1 MMNKLLHSSLLK
13 YTLKRLAMAVL
24 VLFLVSIIVFVAVR
38 ACPGD
43 PVLMKIGPH
52 GDASEENYNRV
63 AAQLGLDKSYPQQYL
78 IWLRGFVT
86 GDFGVSLINGADIGS
101 IILEKLPITLEL
113 LLISMLLAI
122 LLAIVF
128 GVTSAIYKGSL
139 YDRFIQLISTG
150 FLAIPAFCFA
160 LIAILIFAVNLKVLP
175 SMGYVPFSENP
186 IGHIKY
192 LAMPTVIM
200 ALMEQAALTRYI
212 RSEML
217 EVLGT
222 NYVRTAKAKGLPSGS
237 IYYKHAFKN
246 VMVTVVTLVGQRIG
260 QLIGGSVVIEQVFG
274 WSGLGWYLY
283 TSVIKQDYPAVQAI
297 VLLIA
302 AAMVLLNMIAD
313 ILYAAIDPRIKLD

>member
-1 MMNKLLHSSLLK
+1 MINKLLHSSLLK

-63 AAQLGLDKSYPQQYL
+63 AAQLGLDKSYPEQYL
-78 IWLRGFVT
+78 IWLGGFVT
-86 GDFGVSLINGADIGS
+86 GDFGVSLINGDDIGS
-101 IILEKLPITLEL
+101 IIMEKLPITLEL
-113 LLISMLLAI
+113 LIISMLLAVI
-122 LLAIVF
+122 LAVIF
-128 GVTSAIYKGSL
+128 GVTSAIHKGSV
-139 YDRFIQLISTG
+139 YDQVIQVVSTG
-150 FLAIPAFCFA
+150 FLAIPSFCFA
-160 LIAILIFAVNLKVLP
+160 LIAILIFAVNLKLLP
-175 SMGYVPFSENP
+175 SMGYVPFAEDP
-186 IGHIKY
+186 IGHIKH
-192 LAMPTVIM
+192 LLMPVIIM
-200 ALMEQAALTRYI
+200 AFMEQAALTRYI

-222 NYVRTAKAKGLPSGS
+222 NYVRTAKAKGLPKPA
-237 IYYKHAFKN
+237 IYYRHAFKN

-260 QLIGGSVVIEQVFG
+260 QLIGGSVVIEQVFS

-302 AAMVLLNMIAD
+302 AAMVILNMLAD
-313 ILYAAIDPRIKLD
+313 LLYAAIDPRIKLD

>member
-1 MMNKLLHSSLLK
+1 MVNKLIHSSLLK
-13 YTLKRLAMAVL
+13 YVLKRLAMAVL
-24 VLFLVSIIVFVAVR
+24 VLLLVSVIVFVAVR

-63 AAQLGLDKSYPQQYL
+63 AEQLGLNGSYPEQYL
-78 IWLRGFVT
+78 IWLGSFLS
-86 GDFGVSLINGADIGS
+86 GDFGVSLINGADVGS
-101 IILEKLPITLEL
+101 IIAEKLPITLEL
-113 LLISMLLAI
+113 LIVSMILAVLLAV
-122 LLAIVF
+122 LF
-128 GVTSAIYKGSL
+128 GVTSAIHKGTW
-139 YDRFIQLISTG
+139 YDRLIQLISTG
-150 FLAIPAFCFA
+150 FLAIPSFCFA
-160 LIAILIFAVNLKVLP
+160 LIAILIFAVNLKILP
-175 SMGYVPFSENP
+175 STGFVPFRDDP
-186 IGHIKY
+186 VGHMKY
-192 LAMPTVIM
+192 LILPCTIM
-200 ALMEQAALTRYI
+200 AFMEQAALTRYI

-217 EVLGT
+217 EVLGA
-222 NYVRTAKAKGLPSGS
+222 NYVRTAKAKGLPQPA

-302 AAMVLLNMIAD
+302 AAMVVLNMLAD

>member
-1 MMNKLLHSSLLK
+1 MINKLIHSSLLK

-52 GDASEENYNRV
+52 GDASTENYRRV
-63 AAQLGLDKSYPQQYL
+63 AAQLGLDKSYPEQYI
-78 IWLRGFVT
+78 IWLTGFVS
-86 GDFGVSLINGADIGS
+86 GDFGVSLINGADVGA
-101 IILEKLPITLEL
+101 IIMEKLPITLEL
-113 LLISMLLAI
+113 LIISMVLAI
-122 LLAIVF
+122 ILAIIF
-128 GVTSAIYKGSL
+128 GVTSAIYKGTL
-139 YDRFIQLISTG
+139 YDQFIQFISTG
-150 FLAIPAFCFA
+150 FLAIPSFCFA
-160 LIAILIFAVNLKVLP
+160 LIAILIFAVNLKLLP
-175 SMGYVPFSENP
+175 SMGYVPFAEDP
-186 IGHIKY
+186 VGHIK
-192 LAMPTVIM
+192 LLIMPCTIM
-200 ALMEQAALTRYI
+200 AFMEQAALTRYI

-217 EVLGT
+217 EVLST
-222 NYVRTAKAKGLPSGS
+222 NYVRTAKAKGLPQGS

-260 QLIGGSVVIEQVFG
+260 QLIGGSVVIEQVFS

-302 AAMVLLNMIAD
+302 AAMVILNMLAD

>member
-1 MMNKLLHSSLLK
+1 MINKLIHSSLLK

-24 VLFLVSIIVFVAVR
+24 VLFLVSVIVFVAVR

-43 PVLMKIGPH
+43 PVLMKIGPF
-52 GDASEENYNRV
+52 GDASQENYNRV
-63 AAQLGLDKSYPQQYL
+63 AAQLGLDKSYPEQYL
-78 IWLRGFVT
+78 IWLRNFVK
-86 GDFGVSLINGADIGS
+86 GDFGVSLVNGAHIGQ
-101 IILEKLPITLEL
+101 IIEEKLPITLEL
-113 LLISMLLAI
+113 LIISMILAI
-122 LLAIVF
+122 VLAIVF

-139 YDRFIQLISTG
+139 YDQFIQLISTG
-150 FLAIPAFCFA
+150 FLAIPSFCFA

-175 SMGYVPFSENP
+175 SMGYVPFAEDP
-186 IGHIKY
+186 AGHIK
-192 LAMPTVIM
+192 LLIMPCVIM
-200 ALMEQAALTRYI
+200 AFMEQAALTRYI

-217 EVLGT
+217 EVLST
-222 NYVRTAKAKGLPSGS
+222 NYVRTAKAKGLPTGA

-260 QLIGGSVVIEQVFG
+260 QLIGGSVVIEQVFS

-283 TSVIKQDYPAVQAI
+283 TSVTKQDYPAVQAI

-302 AAMVLLNMIAD
+302 AAMVILNMLAD

>member
-122 LLAIVF
+122 LLASVF

-139 YDRFIQLISTG
+139 
-150 FLAIPAFCFA
+150 
-160 LIAILIFAVNLKVLP
+160 
-175 SMGYVPFSENP
+175 
-186 IGHIKY
+186 
-192 LAMPTVIM
+192 
-200 ALMEQAALTRYI
+200 
-212 RSEML
+212 
-217 EVLGT
+217 
-222 NYVRTAKAKGLPSGS
+222 
-237 IYYKHAFKN
+237 
-246 VMVTVVTLVGQRIG
+246 
-260 QLIGGSVVIEQVFG
+260 
-274 WSGLGWYLY
+274 
-283 TSVIKQDYPAVQAI
+283 
-297 VLLIA
+297 
-302 AAMVLLNMIAD
+302 
-313 ILYAAIDPRIKLD
+313 

>member
-1 MMNKLLHSSLLK
+1 MINKLLHSSLLK
-13 YTLKRLAMAVL
+13 YILKRLAMAIL

-43 PVLMKIGPH
+43 PVLSKIGPH

-63 AAQLGLDKSYPQQYL
+63 AAQLGLDKSYPEQYL
-78 IWLRGFVT
+78 IWLGDFVT

-101 IILEKLPITLEL
+101 IIAEKLPITLEL
-113 LLISMLLAI
+113 LAISMILAVILAI
-122 LLAIVF
+122 IF
-128 GVTSAIYKGSL
+128 GVTSAIHKGSL
-139 YDRFIQLISTG
+139 YDQFIQLISTG
-150 FLAIPAFCFA
+150 FLAIPSFCFA

-175 SMGYVPFSENP
+175 SMGYVPFSEDP
-186 IGHIKY
+186 AAHMKY
-192 LAMPTVIM
+192 LLMPSLIM
-200 ALMEQAALTRYI
+200 AFMEQAALTRYI

-217 EVLGT
+217 EVLST
-222 NYVRTAKAKGLPSGS
+222 NYVRTSKAKGLPKRS

-246 VMVTVVTLVGQRIG
+246 VLVTVVTLVGQRIG

-302 AAMVLLNMIAD
+302 AAMVILNMLAD

>member
-1 MMNKLLHSSLLK
+1 MISKLLHSSLLK

-24 VLFLVSIIVFVAVR
+24 VLFLVSVIVFVAVR

-63 AAQLGLDKSYPQQYL
+63 AAQLGLDKSYPEQYF
-78 IWLRGFVT
+78 IWLRSFVS
-86 GDFGVSLINGADIGS
+86 GDFGVSLTNGADIGS
-101 IILEKLPITLEL
+101 IIAEKLPITLEMLIVSMIFAVL
-113 LLISMLLAI
+113 LS
-122 LLAIVF
+122 IVF

-139 YDRFIQLISTG
+139 YDQFIQLISTS
-150 FLAIPAFCFA
+150 FLAIPSFCFA

-175 SMGYVPFSENP
+175 SMGYVPFAEDP
-186 IGHIKY
+186 VGHIKY
-192 LAMPTVIM
+192 LIMPATIM

-217 EVLGT
+217 EVLST
-222 NYVRTAKAKGLPSGS
+222 NYVRTAKAKGLPTGS

-260 QLIGGSVVIEQVFG
+260 QLIGGSVLIEQVFS

-283 TSVIKQDYPAVQAI
+283 TAVMKQDYPAVQAI

-302 AAMVLLNMIAD
+302 AAMVILNMLAD